1 MPQFTVISEL
11 GGGGKEGKA
20 RMEGGGGGG
29 GGFRDDFIHH
39 VNCGQQRML
48 ALPDMDV

>member
-1 MPQFTVISEL
+1 MPQFTVISEP
-11 GGGGKEGKA
+11 GGGGKEGKE
-20 RMEGGGGGG
+20 RMEGGGGG

-48 ALPDMDV
+48 ALPDMGV